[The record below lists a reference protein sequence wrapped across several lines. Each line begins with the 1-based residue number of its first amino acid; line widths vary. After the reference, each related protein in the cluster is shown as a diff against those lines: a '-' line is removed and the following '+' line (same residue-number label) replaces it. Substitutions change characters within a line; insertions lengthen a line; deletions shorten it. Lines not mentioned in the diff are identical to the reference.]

1 MSKANKLKISK
12 IYEILLI
19 ILPISFLFSNLFSEI
34 LIFSIIFSI
43 FFLIDKNDLKKE
55 FNNSI
60 FILFLIISSY
70 LILNYFVNIDK
81 NPSISR
87 SFFFIRF
94 PIFAFSIYII
104 LKEFNLNLKK
114 IIIGWLIIFL
124 IISFDI
130 FFQFLNG
137 KNLLGYSSV
146 LQGNFYRLGGFL
158 NDELK
163 IANLIIHFSIPVFV
177 YFHKNMKLNRQNLLT
192 LFFLFIIMVSTVF
205 LTGERSNFISLLIFF
220 LIYLIFTNLRK
231 NLLILIIISIPI
243 LFYSIKSYE
252 PNLTNRM
259 VINLYEIFKK
269 NIFEENH
276 NGFLYKKNH
285 YFAHYSTA
293 IQIGQDYPF
302 FGVGMKNFRNFCHL
316 EKYDNKVHPNFRHI
330 KCSTH
335 PHNFHFEVISEIGFL
350 GYLLF
355 VLSFGTIFFKFFKKA
370 FKNRDYFLFGNSIIL
385 IINFLPFLP
394 KGSFFTNW
402 NAMIFWTIFGLCI
415 YSYKKV

>member
-1 MSKANKLKISK
+1 MSKVNNLKISK

-34 LIFSIIFSI
+34 LIFSIIISV
-43 FFLIDKNDLKKE
+43 FFLIEKDILKKE
-55 FNNSI
+55 FNDSI
-60 FILFLIISSY
+60 FILLLIISLY
-70 LILNYFVNIDK
+70 LILNYFVNFDK
-81 NPSISR
+81 SPSISR

-94 PIFAFSIYII
+94 PLFAFSIYLI
-104 LKEFNLNLKK
+104 LKEFNLNFKK

-130 FFQFLNG
+130 FFQFLFG
-137 KNLLGYSSV
+137 KNLFGYPSV
-146 LQGNFYRLGGFL
+146 LQGDFYRLGGFL

-163 IANLIIHFSIPVFV
+163 IANLIIHFFIPVFL
-177 YFHKNMKLNRQNLLT
+177 YFHKNFKLNTHNLLT
-192 LFFLFIIMVSTVF
+192 LFFLFIAVMSTVF
-205 LTGERSNFISLLIFF
+205 LTGERANFISLTFFF
-220 LIYLIFTNLRK
+220 LIYFIFTNLRK
-231 NLLILIIISIPI
+231 NLFILIIISLPI

-259 VINLYEIFKK
+259 VINLYDIFKK
-269 NIFEENH
+269 NIFEQNQ
-276 NGFLYKKNH
+276 NGFLYKNNH

-293 IQIGQDYPF
+293 LQVGQDYPY
-302 FGVGMKNFRNFCHL
+302 FGVGMKNFRNFCDL
-316 EKYDNKVHPNFRHI
+316 KEYDKKVHPNFRHI

-335 PHNFHFEVISEIGFL
+335 PHNFHFEAISETGFM

-355 VLSFGTIFFKFFKKA
+355 LLSFVTIFFKFLKKA
-370 FKNRDYFLFGNSIIL
+370 FKNRDNFLFGNCIIL

-415 YSYKKV
+415 YSYKKM